1 MSFANLESVV
11 SCQQVCLFAGVSV
24 ILLRVTPMNAVFGSL
39 PSLVSFDDQ
48 RRVVFVYNIEYGNS
62 CR

>member
-1 MSFANLESVV
+1 MSFANSESVV

-24 ILLRVTPMNAVFGSL
+24 ILLRVAPMNAVFGSL
-39 PSLVSFDDQ
+39 PSLVSSDHQ
-48 RRVVFVYNIEYGNS
+48 RRVFFVYNIEYGNS